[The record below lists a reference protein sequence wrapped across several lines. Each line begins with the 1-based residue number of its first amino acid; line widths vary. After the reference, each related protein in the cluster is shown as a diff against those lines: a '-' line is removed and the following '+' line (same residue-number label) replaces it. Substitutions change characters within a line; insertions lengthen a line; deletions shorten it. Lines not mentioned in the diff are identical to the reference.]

1 MERKDPFP
9 GSKHRISSNVT
20 TRSFFFFSL
29 FEAVIGEGRGEVVTP
44 VKGENTQ
51 RQINLRHGGCANVLA
66 LPRN

>member
-9 GSKHRISSNVT
+9 GSKYLEQRNDTLV
-20 TRSFFFFSL
+20 FFL
-29 FEAVIGEGRGEVVTP
+29 LLVYEAVIGEGRGEVVTP